1 MSSLASISLQFH
13 HVKCNVGQMNAFEH
27 FGGLQLPPG
36 ASVICLFR
44 KGRSHAFQTRYCS
57 GFIPVVLCR
66 LFFEVQTVITSIL
79 SYSNNMLIPCAWP
92 TKAII
97 IFHELTFSL
106 MIMTKLRCRFFL
118 VNGETDKIF
127 GVVVSFL

>member
-57 GFIPVVLCR
+57 GFIPSSETQGQL
-66 LFFEVQTVITSIL
+66 EG
-79 SYSNNMLIPCAWP
+79 AG
-92 TKAII
+92 K
-97 IFHELTFSL
+97 
-106 MIMTKLRCRFFL
+106 KL
-118 VNGETDKIF
+118 G
-127 GVVVSFL
+127 